1 MEWFLQ
7 IVGQPDNIAVV
18 VLFVALATVSFVA
31 LREARRN
38 DRAVGTGAKDEL
50 ARRMDR

>member
-7 IVGQPDNIAVV
+7 IVSQPDNIAVV

-38 DRAVGTGAKDEL
+38 DRLIRTGAKDKV
-50 ARRMDR
+50 ADRMDR